1 MHTVSKHRDIAGRD
15 LAIDHHVILC
25 EHNRI
30 ILGRVIKLHDNW
42 QSQVT
47 VEPLRSTAGG
57 RRVEPSLKPLRRSSY
72 NLYLVTDQ
80 EILMAMLRGAV

>member
-1 MHTVSKHRDIAGRD
+1 MTTHLDIAGRE
-15 LAIDHHVILC
+15 LAVDQHVILC

-30 ILGRVIKLHDNW
+30 ILGKIVKLYDNW
-42 QSQVT
+42 HSSVALQ
-47 VEPLRSTAGG
+47 PLNSTAGG
-57 RRVEPSLKPLRRSSY
+57 RRVEPNLKPLRRNSY